1 MSRFEQRVALITG
14 GQRGI
19 GLAVAQRLLSE
30 GASVA
35 LFDLDEATLTQAC
48 AALDPSA
55 TRAMMIVGD
64 VTQTADTQGMAERV
78 YARYGRLDILV
89 NNAGISPKHDGVRAP
104 TASVDLAEWRQV
116 LDVNLTGALACAQA
130 CLPIMRGQR
139 YGRIVNIASQAAR
152 MASQIAGGHYAA
164 SKAALV
170 SLARTLALETGADGV
185 TVNCVAPGRIITPMT
200 EAVAASVNAQSLA
213 RIPVGRLGTP
223 QDIAAAVAYLASED
237 AGFVTG
243 AILDVNGGAFMP

>member
-1 MSRFEQRVALITG
+1 L
-14 GQRGI
+14 
-19 GLAVAQRLLSE
+19 
-30 GASVA
+30 
-35 LFDLDEATLTQAC
+35 
-48 AALDPSA
+48 
-55 TRAMMIVGD
+55 
-64 VTQTADTQGMAERV
+64 
-78 YARYGRLDILV
+78 
-89 NNAGISPKHDGVRAP
+89 
-104 TASVDLAEWRQV
+104 
-116 LDVNLTGALACAQA
+116 CAQA
-130 CLPIMRGQR
+130 CLPVMRGQR

-164 SKAALV
+164 SKAGLV
-170 SLARTLALETGADGV
+170 SLARTLAIEAGADGV

-200 EAVAASVNAQSLA
+200 QVVAASVNAQSLA